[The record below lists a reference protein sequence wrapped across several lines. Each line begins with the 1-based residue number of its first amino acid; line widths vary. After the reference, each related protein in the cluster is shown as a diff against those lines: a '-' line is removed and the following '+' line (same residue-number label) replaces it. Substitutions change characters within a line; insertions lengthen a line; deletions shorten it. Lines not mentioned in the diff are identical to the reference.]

1 MADIAIVEGTNEL
14 NIQMVPVAV
23 PPGLANLYGR
33 VTDAETGAPIVGMV
47 GIYAGRI
54 ITTDA
59 DGVYLLTELT
69 PGSYTIKFDVL
80 DYETLID
87 EIAVVE
93 GDNELNVELV
103 PVLLPEFTGFSL
115 MLANY
120 PLGTAHWLADFPLRG
135 YPEKITMRPIGE
147 AGWITA
153 DAPGT
158 DTIRIILLDARY
170 QCIDPTCER
179 TYTFFFRDGYHYL
192 LDLATGEL
200 GRNPHPPP
208 FPPEVPP
215 DEPFIVSAVLPA
227 VQSGEEFTPTI
238 LAYLPELTPGLT
250 YWLLK
255 VEAGA
260 WEDKFTVASG
270 QFISPALAGIHG
282 WIPLSSPD
290 GKYTLTGIC
299 TGAGC
304 EPAKAEFRRYIGMWT
319 TEPAPPGS
327 YPVTATAMLYAVVS
341 ADPSGI
347 GLTQVGSYDLGVVG
361 VLEVT

>member
-1 MADIAIVEGTNEL
+1 MADIVLVYCTNEL
-14 NIQMVPVAV
+14 NIQMVPVAG
-23 PPGLANLYGR
+23 PPGLANLSGR
-33 VTDAETGAPIVGMV
+33 VTDAETGSPIAGMV

-59 DGVYLLTELT
+59 DGVYSLTGLT

-80 DYETLID
+80 DYETLIAD
-87 EIAVVE
+87 LAVVE
-93 GDNELNVELV
+93 GNNEFNAELV

-115 MLANY
+115 LLANY
-120 PLGTAHWLADFPLRG
+120 PPGTAHWLADFPYMG

-158 DTIRIILLDARY
+158 DTIRIILLDANY

-200 GRNPHPPP
+200 GRNPNPPP
-208 FPPEVPP
+208 PEIPVE
-215 DEPFIVSAVLPA
+215 EPAIVGVDIPS

-238 LAYLPELTPGLT
+238 LAYLPEVNPGLT
-250 YWLLK
+250 YWLLI
-255 VEAGA
+255 VEARPVKGVI
-260 WEDKFTVASG
+260 TVARG

-304 EPAKAEFRRYIGMWT
+304 EPAKAVSRWYQVGWR

-327 YPVTATAMLYAVVS
+327 YPVTAIAMLYAVVS